1 MRQFIFEIRIKD
13 KFKCHHASPKWKFK
27 RALHRCI
34 CKLIKVSTV
43 LLTSVGLGN
52 M

>member
-1 MRQFIFEIRIKD
+1 MHLQSGNLNERCIG
-13 KFKCHHASPKWKFK
+13 
-27 RALHRCI
+27 CI